1 MWIKASLD
9 SIIKETKST
18 WRFIVNISPNKIFL
32 FKPGQFIQIKVNDVM
47 RSYSIASIPNDQNK
61 IELVIVKINGGIMSN
76 YLFNKIKQGEK
87 FEIKGPL
94 GKFVLPDKID
104 RDIFFICTGTGIA
117 PFRSMLRFIEKY
129 DIKYQKIFLI
139 FGTRMISDLLFYNEM
154 LEYSNKLDNVNY
166 IPILSREKWNNDNG
180 YVHEI
185 YKKILNQKKYEKE
198 PLFYLCGWRDMIK
211 EAKANLRSLGVD
223 SKSIK
228 IEIYG

>member
-1 MWIKASLD
+1 MWIEVYLD

-18 WRFIVNISPNKIFL
+18 WRFIIQVSQNNIFSFI
-32 FKPGQFIQIKVNDVM
+32 PGQFIQIKINDVM

-61 IELVIVKINGGIMSN
+61 IELVIVKIDGGDMSN

-94 GKFVLPDKID
+94 GKFFLPERID

-117 PFRSMLRFIEKY
+117 PFRSMLNFIEKY
-129 DIKYQKIFLI
+129 DVKHQRIFLI
-139 FGTRMISDLLFYNEM
+139 FGARMKSDLLFYNEM
-154 LEYSNKLDNVNY
+154 LEYCTKSEDVNY
-166 IPILSREKWNNDNG
+166 IPILSREKWHKDNG
-180 YVHEI
+180 YVHKI
-185 YKKILNQKKYEKE
+185 YKKILNQKKYQQE

-211 EAKANLRSLGVD
+211 EAKANLRGLGID

-228 IEIYG
+228 IELFG